1 MNAIGQRIL
10 NESNLLTDDK
20 PCFFKGLLENPS
32 DLLTWADVE
41 SCMNRPELFQFEL
54 IEPNTNQKVD
64 IPEHTKAWIWDRKVQ
79 DKSFIFEKFNQ
90 GHSLVITN
98 YGFYSEKTNHL
109 LTIFEKLFYVNA
121 AIHVYCGLTGAR
133 SFPIHDDYPCNF
145 IFQVEGKTR
154 WKVFK
159 NRISYAYKTG
169 TMNNVVKEEDLEV
182 AIDVELEP
190 GDGLYIPA
198 RCFHVAYPT
207 DKRLSISIPCWNRFT
222 TESPTTSVD
231 RNYYRI
237 NHNV

>member
-20 PCFFKGLLENPS
+20 PYFFKGLLENPS
-32 DLLTWADVE
+32 ELLTWNDVE
-41 SCMNRPELFQFEL
+41 ACMNRPELFQFEL
-54 IEPNTNQKVD
+54 IDSITNQKIS

-98 YGFYSEKTNHL
+98 YGFYSEQTNHL
-109 LTIFEKLFYVNA
+109 LKIFEKLFYVNSS
-121 AIHVYCGLTGAR
+121 IHVYCGLAGAK
-133 SFPIHDDYPCNF
+133 SFPIHDDYPINF

-169 TMNNVVKEEDLEV
+169 TMNNTVKEEDLEV

-198 RCFHVAYPT
+198 RCFHVAYP
-207 DKRLSISIPCWNRFT
+207 DSKRLSLSIPCWNRFA
-222 TESPTTSVD
+222 TESPTNSID
-231 RNYYRI
+231 RHHYRI
-237 NHNV
+237 NHDV